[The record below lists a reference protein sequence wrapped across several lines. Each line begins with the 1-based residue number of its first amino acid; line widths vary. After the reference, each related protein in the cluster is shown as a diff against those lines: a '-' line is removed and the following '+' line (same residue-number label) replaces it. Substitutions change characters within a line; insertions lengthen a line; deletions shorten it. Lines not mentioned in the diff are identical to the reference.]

1 MSRLHIKGIRKVR
14 KGVNLYSGS
23 PYEFSMPDME
33 EIGGNMTVNLSMTN
47 INTAQ
52 DSIKFDRLKSVGGN
66 LVLNITTKTAK
77 VLHCPKLE
85 RVGGNFNLSAG
96 YDYSTNYRGFEI
108 LNFPL
113 LTATGGK
120 LTVHSGNTYYNNTQL
135 KNLDGFAA
143 LTSVKAI
150 EVVRL
155 TALTDYTGLQSAFQS
170 LASEENWTV
179 SGNGYNPSYQDL
191 LEGKWTK

>member
-14 KGVNLYSGS
+14 KGVNLSTTYSGY

-33 EIGGNMTVNLSMTN
+33 ETGGDMTVNFPYMT
-47 INTAQ
+47 NTAQ

-66 LVLNITTKTAK
+66 LVMDIYTRTAK

-85 RVGGNFNLSAG
+85 QVGGNFNLNAG
-96 YDYSTNYRGFEI
+96 YDASPYYMGFEI

-113 LTATGGK
+113 LTAIGGK
-120 LTVHSGNTYYNNTQL
+120 LTVQSSYNMQL

-150 EVVRL
+150 EITQL